1 MENQTCRELIKAEKV
16 TKRFGNLVAVDN
28 VDFVLYE
35 NEMAGI
41 VGSNGAGKTTFFNVL
56 TGYFFPDKG
65 KISYENQD
73 ITRLSPQKRVGM
85 GIMRTFQLTST
96 FDNLKVVDNMS
107 LSFFRAHR
115 TSSTFRL
122 LTNTLAAFRG
132 EERIWKCLED
142 FDLTKIANR
151 EVKSLSLGEKR
162 RLEIAMAVLAEP
174 KVLLLDEPLAGLSES
189 EISGLL
195 NILKSHAHKQTILLV
210 EHKISKVQDI
220 LDRLIVMHDGKVIAE
235 GDCAECLAAPE
246 VRRSYWQ
253 LEA

>member
-28 VDFVLYE
+28 MDFVLYE